1 MPTGE
6 LLKYSVQIFN
16 QCWHNDMNNLPA
28 LSAYSNFSI
37 SHPHKSSFI
46 VGTLS
51 DNVDLHHL
59 HNKGSIVSSDT
70 HDFPADNLLKKIQS
84 EAGYKEARIY
94 KHSTICFQNEGM
106 L

>member
-1 MPTGE
+1 
-6 LLKYSVQIFN
+6 
-16 QCWHNDMNNLPA
+16 MNNVPA

-70 HDFPADNLLKKIQS
+70 HDFTADNLSKISNQRQDTRKRVFIS
-84 EAGYKEARIY
+84 ILRSAFTMKECCRDV
-94 KHSTICFQNEGM
+94 E
-106 L
+106 